1 MPYTTIGEFSLNL
14 NASLCI
20 GSCKITTLSLTET
33 TYMGINSQ
41 GTSGEAKLGK
51 KKTVRLHG
59 WPGMKRS
66 WFRGLWFKQE
76 CWWNLIILSDALT
89 CILLYFFFRQLARIR
104 TNIVNPGHRTVNAE
118 KIQSTCCSIAPKV
131 AESVQVCMML
141 KKWNRL
147 PITLQKFAIIDPCNA
162 FFSLSWA
169 YILIL
174 LPIHLHQWAFP
185 DFSIIVLFFKKR
197 SSSFPS
203 TPPPLFSTPS
213 PTATST

>member
-89 CILLYFFFRQLARIR
+89 CILLYFFFPSACKDK
-104 TNIVNPGHRTVNAE
+104 NKHC
-118 KIQSTCCSIAPKV
+118 K
-131 AESVQVCMML
+131 
-141 KKWNRL
+141 
-147 PITLQKFAIIDPCNA
+147 
-162 FFSLSWA
+162 SWA
-169 YILIL
+169 STGECGKNPKYM
-174 LPIHLHQWAFP
+174 
-185 DFSIIVLFFKKR
+185 LFNCSKSCGVCPGMHDAQEVK
-197 SSSFPS
+197 
-203 TPPPLFSTPS
+203 
-213 PTATST
+213 